1 MIENFENLR
10 KSCLE
15 SHEIGS
21 KTLLNF
27 INKFK
32 HNLKTLLKHFEEIM
46 NKLQKISTD
55 IDRVFNTKKQFD
67 FQVFINDEL
76 RIIIGNSY
84 SDLGLLLNYVKMYVN
99 SNHSNNSI
107 FSKNEVDFIK
117 YITECLESTREERSK
132 ISKKEE
138 ILTLIKLKNNQFSE
152 VKDIDQIVKY
162 IETSG
167 ADSKKKK
174 NKKKSKKNK
183 SKNVERMDET
193 QSNDVITTE
202 FEKNLR
208 DGSKFSNEV

>member
-1 MIENFENLR
+1 M
-10 KSCLE
+10 
-15 SHEIGS
+15 
-21 KTLLNF
+21 
-27 INKFK
+27 
-32 HNLKTLLKHFEEIM
+32 LKHFEEIM
-46 NKLQKISTD
+46 NKLLKISSD

-76 RIIIGNSY
+76 RIIITNSY
-84 SDLGLLLNYVKMYVN
+84 SDLGLLLNYIKMYVN
-99 SNHSNNSI
+99 SNPSNNSI

-117 YITECLESTREERSK
+117 YITECLETIREERTK

-138 ILTLIKLKNNQFSE
+138 ILTLIKLKNNQFNE

-167 ADSKKKK
+167 VDSKKKK

-183 SKNVERMDET
+183 SKNVERIDET
-193 QSNDVITTE
+193 QNNDIITTE